1 VVIRKQFR
9 WNEGCGKV
17 GECTS
22 YMNLTMN
29 RLVRQGYEF
38 TGMTDDIVIMKR
50 PVAR

>member
-22 YMNLTMN
+22 YMN